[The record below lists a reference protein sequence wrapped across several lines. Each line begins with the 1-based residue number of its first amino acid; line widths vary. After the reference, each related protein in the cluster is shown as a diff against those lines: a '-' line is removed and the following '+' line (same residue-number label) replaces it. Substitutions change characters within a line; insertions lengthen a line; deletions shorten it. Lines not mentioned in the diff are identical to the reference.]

1 MKIVY
6 KDLEF
11 ELTFNNLSGLVAKEF
26 YRLTPKL
33 SNNNAKA
40 QNILG
45 KCLPLIDEK
54 EVKDLPIE
62 KIAEKAFMLG
72 VVKGVISQEEYA
84 LIMPKQ
90 LTYDEQIAEDN
101 IYRDLFR
108 TMINKSN
115 LDKAI
120 LKLIESDNESD
131 FWQSLDILQ
140 IEAEVKRF
148 RTLTNR

>member
-54 EVKDLPIE
+54 EVQSLSIE

-90 LTYDEQIAEDN
+90 LSYEDQIEEDN

-108 TMINKSN
+108 TMINKNS
-115 LDKAI
+115 LDKPI